1 MGQVLCVGRSS
12 IILCTRTNYAPT
24 TAQVISKASSGN
36 GDVEFELTEEPLID
50 EIISRIYYATET
62 AKFDLESKVRLLEL
76 GENLNL
82 LEEAYRYYRDPTK
95 AKPKDGLKQVNRLI
109 NLGKISYFK
118 YERHGSMVKLNDAI
132 ENFQQALLIV
142 GSDNSSRQDWLQ
154 SLAGM
159 YKDRY
164 DRTEQLQHLQ
174 EAIRAYQELV
184 DKADRCSID
193 ILVSL
198 CYIKCQKTEALQD
211 INQAISSGQ
220 TYVKQIG
227 SKIPPYFPQEVAARV
242 IDLSKAL
249 QLRYR
254 STRNVVDLE
263 EALSLCQQ
271 AIKLTDLP
279 YLFNIMRPA
288 YIDMMSKMLIFRGN
302 ETGEAR
308 DIERAVS
315 YCEELRNQV
324 PQGDTPVHRDIRAI
338 YFRNHSRALMLK
350 YENVSEN
357 IFDLEQAITIC
368 QQALENTYDSVLKAE
383 QHYYLSRMLLHKHKA
398 TESDIEIEAAKFH
411 AQQAVDL
418 IPAGHPDKQTYVENL
433 VHIQCSKVRSVAK
446 LISHPSVDSTLPVS
460 PDPISKDE
468 GEATKAEQCTAE
480 TPSTVKDFE
489 TSQPVPEMDDN
500 SLGTSPPRASLST
513 TAKSQ
518 TQDTKVFKD

>member
-36 GDVEFELTEEPLID
+36 GDVEFGLTEEPVID
-50 EIISRIYYATET
+50 EITSRICYATET

-76 GENLNL
+76 GENLDL
-82 LEEAYRYYRDPTK
+82 LEEACRYYRDPTK

-118 YERHGSMVKLNDAI
+118 CERYGSMEKLNDAI
-132 ENFQQALLIV
+132 ENFQQALLMV
-142 GSDNSSRQDWLQ
+142 GSDNSSRQDWLH

-174 EAIRAYQELV
+174 EAISAYQELV

-227 SKIPPYFPQEVAARV
+227 SKIPPHFPHEVAARV

-254 STRNVVDLE
+254 LTRNVVDLE

-271 AIKLTDLP
+271 AIELTDLP
-279 YLFNIMRPA
+279 HLFNMMRPT
-288 YIDMMSKMLIFRGN
+288 YIDMMSKMLIFRGD

-315 YCEELRNQV
+315 YCEELSNQV
-324 PQGDTPVHRDIRAI
+324 SQIDTPVHRDIRAI

-357 IFDLEQAITIC
+357 IFDLEQAVTIC
-368 QQALENTYDSVLKAE
+368 QQALDNTYDSVLKAE

-433 VHIQCSKVRSVAK
+433 VHIQCSKVRSMAK
-446 LISHPSVDSTLPVS
+446 LKSHPSVDSTLPVS
-460 PDPISKDE
+460 SDPISKDE
-468 GEATKAEQCTAE
+468 GEATKDEQCTAE

-489 TSQPVPEMDDN
+489 TSQPVPKMDDN
-500 SLGTSPPRASLST
+500 SLGTSPPRASLSA